1 MMKRIQTTE
10 NDERNNTIGMRVGN
24 AEDAKTLAELEK
36 IIFPAEAWTE
46 EMFRGEF
53 SGLNPVLYLLLVDT
67 ADGTASGPNGDT
79 AGQDGPDGALRDRYT
94 DRVIGYAG
102 IWLIQDEGHLTNVGI
117 LPDYRRRG
125 LAERLVTALLRAAEE
140 RGAVRETLE
149 VRVSNAPAIALY
161 EKLGFRLAG
170 KRRGYYS
177 DNHEDALI
185 YWREKE

>member
-1 MMKRIQTTE
+1 MKRTQTME
-10 NDERNNTIGMRVGN
+10 NDERNNTIGMRVGT
-24 AEDAKTLAELEK
+24 ADDAGTLAELEK
-36 IIFPAEAWTE
+36 IIFPAEAWSE

-53 SGLNPVLYLLLVDT
+53 SGLNPVLYLLLVDMT
-67 ADGTASGPNGDT
+67 DGTVDGPNGGT
-79 AGQDGPDGALRDRYT
+79 NGQDEPEGALR

-102 IWLIQDEGHLTNVGI
+102 IWLIQDEGHITNVGI
-117 LPDYRRRG
+117 LPEYRRRG
-125 LAERLVTALLRAAEE
+125 LAEMLVTALILAAEA

-161 EKLGFRLAG
+161 EKLGFRPAG
-170 KRRGYYS
+170 KRRGYYP